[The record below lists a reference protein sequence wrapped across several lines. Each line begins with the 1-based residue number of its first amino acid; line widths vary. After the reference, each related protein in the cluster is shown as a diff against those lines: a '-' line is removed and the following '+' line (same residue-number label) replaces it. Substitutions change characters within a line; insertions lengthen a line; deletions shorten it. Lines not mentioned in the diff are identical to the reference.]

1 MSVLDELNPIAVA
14 WRGGLWR
21 GSVTTLEDR
30 CPHVFGGPLD
40 LSVRGFPRNRRSL
53 HRLLT
58 LDLRDSHLN
67 ISLPN
72 TTVLHLLYAFA
83 YSGCRLDY
91 QVVSDT
97 EIRIIELT
105 PRLPSRDWPYTDYPD
120 YFPVRPVALG
130 ERKRISRKMITRLT
144 WQGLNDEAAE
154 QLVVVVR
161 PSNSF
166 GISLWGDSGDAEEV
180 EVIFCISLETG
191 RVSVSNQRT

>member
-1 MSVLDELNPIAVA
+1 
-14 WRGGLWR
+14 
-21 GSVTTLEDR
+21 
-30 CPHVFGGPLD
+30 
-40 LSVRGFPRNRRSL
+40 
-53 HRLLT
+53 
-58 LDLRDSHLN
+58 
-67 ISLPN
+67 
-72 TTVLHLLYAFA
+72 
-83 YSGCRLDY
+83 
-91 QVVSDT
+91 
-97 EIRIIELT
+97 
-105 PRLPSRDWPYTDYPD
+105 
-120 YFPVRPVALG
+120 VALG